1 MKPLAAILAALALA
15 GCVKYPEPYRPPIQ
29 RRPMELTESGKL
41 RHFIHMN
48 APDAANHIVTDVM
61 QELNDGAWRWTLK
74 SPTLQFQLPSTQSMR
89 LRADLTIADITFEQ
103 TGPVKI
109 SVHVGGRLLDTI
121 DCAKPG
127 QRTWEKAVPPEW
139 LTTGSPVLVRMEID
153 KIWTSPSDGA
163 QRGFIL
169 TRIGFVQ

>member
-1 MKPLAAILAALALA
+1 MRPALLLAALALA

-29 RRPMELTESGKL
+29 RRPMEITESNKL
-41 RHFIHMN
+41 SYFVNMN
-48 APDAANHIVTDVM
+48 APNAMHHVVADVIP
-61 QELNDGAWRWTLK
+61 ELHDGTWRWTLK

-89 LRADLTIADITFEQ
+89 LRADLTVPEITLKQ

-109 SVHVGGRLLDTI
+109 TVQIGGHLLDTI
-121 DCAKPG
+121 ACSKPG
-127 QRTWEKAVPPEW
+127 QQLWEKAVPPEW
-139 LTTGSPVLVRMEID
+139 LTTDSLVLVRMEID
-153 KIWTSPSDGA
+153 KVWISPSDGV

>member
-1 MKPLAAILAALALA
+1 MRPALLLIAVVLA

-29 RRPMELTESGKL
+29 RRPMELTETNRLK
-41 RHFIHMN
+41 HFVHMN
-48 APDAANHIVTDVM
+48 APDAMNYVVADVM
-61 QELNDGAWRWTLK
+61 PELNDGNWRWTLK
-74 SPTLQFQLPSTQSMR
+74 SPTLQFQLPSTAAMR
-89 LRADLTIADITFEQ
+89 LSADLTIPDITYQQ

-109 SVHVGGRLLDTI
+109 TVYIGGHLLDTI
-121 DCAKPG
+121 DCPKPG
-127 QRTWEKAVPPEW
+127 QRTWEKAVPAEW
-139 LTTGSPVLVRMEID
+139 LSSDTPVLVRMEID

>member
-1 MKPLAAILAALALA
+1 MRPALLFAALALA

-29 RRPMELTESGKL
+29 RRPMELTESNKL
-41 RHFIHMN
+41 SHFVHMN
-48 APDAANHIVTDVM
+48 APDAPSHFVTDVM
-61 QELNDGAWRWTLK
+61 PELNDGQWRWTLK

-89 LRADLTIADITFEQ
+89 LRADLTIPDITFQQ

-109 SVHVGGRLLDTI
+109 TVHIGGHLLDII
-121 DCAKPG
+121 DCPKPG
-127 QRTWEKAVPPEW
+127 QRLWEKAVPPEW
-139 LTTGSPVLVRMEID
+139 LTANSPVLVRLEID

-163 QRGFIL
+163 RRGFIL

>member
-1 MKPLAAILAALALA
+1 MRPALLLTALALA

-29 RRPMELTESGKL
+29 RRPMELTETNRLK
-41 RHFIHMN
+41 HFVNMS
-48 APDAANHIVTDVM
+48 APDAMNYVVADVM
-61 QELNDGAWRWTLK
+61 PELHDDNWRWTLK

-89 LRADLTIADITFEQ
+89 FRADLTIPDITYQQ

-109 SVHVGGRLLDTI
+109 TIYIGGHLLDTI
-121 DCAKPG
+121 DCPKPG
-127 QRTWEKAVPPEW
+127 QRNWEKAVPPEW
-139 LTTGSPVLVRMEID
+139 LTTDTPVLVRMEID
-153 KIWTSPSDGA
+153 KLWTAPADGV